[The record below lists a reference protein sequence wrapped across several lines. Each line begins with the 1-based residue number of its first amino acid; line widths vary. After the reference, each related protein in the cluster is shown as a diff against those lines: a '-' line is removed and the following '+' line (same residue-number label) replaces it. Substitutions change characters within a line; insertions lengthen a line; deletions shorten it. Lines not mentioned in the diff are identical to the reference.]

1 MKQFEVLDISGDVG
15 LRVFGNNLEELF
27 TNASIGFY
35 SLITD
40 LDGIKESQTIA
51 IKATGESLESLL
63 VAWLNELVY
72 YFDAEG
78 FIGKVIKINNLD
90 EDYIKAEVTG
100 EEFDLDRHERG
111 LLIKAA
117 TYHNLKIEKKDGMW
131 TSEVIF
137 DI

>member
-1 MKQFEVLDISGDVG
+1 M
-15 LRVFGNNLEELF
+15 
-27 TNASIGFY
+27 NASLGLY

-40 LDGIKESQTIA
+40 LDKIKESRTIS

-72 YFDAEG
+72 YFDTDG
-78 FIGKVIKINNLD
+78 FIGKGVKIKSLD
-90 EDYIKAEVTG
+90 ENHVMAEVSG

-117 TYHNLKIEKKDGMW
+117 TYHRLKIEKKDRLW